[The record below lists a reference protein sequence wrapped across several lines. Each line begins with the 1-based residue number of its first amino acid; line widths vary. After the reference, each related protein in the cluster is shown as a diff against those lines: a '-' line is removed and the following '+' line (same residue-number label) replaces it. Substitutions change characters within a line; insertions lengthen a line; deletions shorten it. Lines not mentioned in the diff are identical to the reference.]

1 MLTANAIQILEDRY
15 LLKDSKGNLLE
26 TPDQLFKRVADFI
39 GGAEP
44 TEQGI
49 WKSKFYKL
57 LKSLAFLPNSPTLMN
72 AGLPKGQL
80 SACFALPIEDSL
92 EGIFKTLK
100 DAALIHQSGGG
111 TGFNFS
117 RLRSREEPVSST
129 GGSSSGPVAFI
140 KLYDM
145 ATEQVKQGGKRR
157 GANMGILNISHPDI
171 AEFISSKNEG
181 ADLRNFNLSVG
192 MTNDFRK
199 TLKEDGQWPLRSP
212 HTPNLVKHVSAKAL
226 WKSIV
231 HQAWKTGDP
240 GLLFLDTI
248 NMYNPT
254 PFLGPIESTNPCGE
268 VPLLDYESCNLGSL
282 NLTKILKPHNHQWVI
297 DWDKLAS
304 HIALGIRF
312 LDNVISRNHYVLDEI
327 KKISLGNRKIGLGVM
342 GWAELLLLLEIPYA
356 SDEAVALAE
365 KLMAFIKTKSHEAS
379 AALSREKGC
388 FPNWEKSIHTTYGKI
403 RNATCNSIAPT
414 GTISVIANTSY
425 SIEPL
430 YALAF
435 TRSGILGDQTQ
446 QETNMIFVTKMKA
459 MGLWSPKLQREVLS
473 TGSIQHIEG
482 IPPATKELFRTSL
495 EIPWEYHLK
504 HQQAFQKHTD
514 NAVSKTVNLPKETGV
529 ETVSAIYLN
538 AWEMGLKGITIYREG
553 SKAAQVL
560 QACSLNGSI
569 SC

>member
-1 MLTANAIQILEDRY
+1 L
-15 LLKDSKGNLLE
+15 
-26 TPDQLFKRVADFI
+26 
-39 GGAEP
+39 
-44 TEQGI
+44 
-49 WKSKFYKL
+49 
-57 LKSLAFLPNSPTLMN
+57 
-72 AGLPKGQL
+72 
-80 SACFALPIEDSL
+80 
-92 EGIFKTLK
+92 
-100 DAALIHQSGGG
+100 
-111 TGFNFS
+111 
-117 RLRSREEPVSST
+117 
-129 GGSSSGPVAFI
+129 
-140 KLYDM
+140 
-145 ATEQVKQGGKRR
+145 
-157 GANMGILNISHPDI
+157 
-171 AEFISSKNEG
+171 
-181 ADLRNFNLSVG
+181 
-192 MTNDFRK
+192 
-199 TLKEDGQWPLRSP
+199 
-212 HTPNLVKHVSAKAL
+212 
-226 WKSIV
+226 
-231 HQAWKTGDP
+231 
-240 GLLFLDTI
+240 
-248 NMYNPT
+248 YNPT
-254 PFLGPIESTNPCGE
+254 PLLGAIESTNPCGE

-282 NLTKILKPHNHQWVI
+282 NLTKMLKKHNHLWVV
-297 DWDKLAS
+297 DWEKLAT

-312 LDNVISRNHYVLDEI
+312 LDNVITRNHYVLAEI
-327 KKISLGNRKIGLGVM
+327 KKMSLANRKIGLGVM

-365 KLMAFIKTKSHEAS
+365 KLMAFIKTKSYEAS
-379 AALSREKGC
+379 AVLAIEKGC

-446 QETNMIFVTKMKA
+446 QEINMIFVTKMKA
-459 MGLWSPKLQREVLS
+459 MGLWSAKLQQEVLS

-504 HQQAFQKHTD
+504 HQQAFQQHTD
-514 NAVSKTVNLPKETGV
+514 NAVSKTVNLPKETSV

>member
-49 WKSKFYKL
+49 WKSKFYEL

-117 RLRSREEPVSST
+117 RLRSKEELVSST

-192 MTNDFRK
+192 MTNDFLK

-212 HTPNLVKHVSAKAL
+212 HTPGLVKHVSAKAL

-248 NMYNPT
+248 NKYNPT

-282 NLTKILKPHNHQWVI
+282 NLTKMLKPHNHQWVI

-312 LDNVISRNHYVLDEI
+312 LDNVITRNHYVLAEI
-327 KKISLGNRKIGLGVM
+327 KKMSLANRKIGLGVM
-342 GWAELLLLLEIPYA
+342 GWAALLLLLEIPYA

-379 AALSREKGC
+379 AALAREKGC
-388 FPNWEKSIHTTYGKI
+388 FPNWDKSILPTYGKI

-414 GTISVIANTSY
+414 GTISVIANTTY

-435 TRSGILGDQTQ
+435 KRSGILGDQTQ

-459 MGLWSPKLQREVLS
+459 MGLWSPKLQQEVLS

-482 IPPATKELFRTSL
+482 IPPTTKELFRTSL
-495 EIPWEYHLK
+495 EIPWEYHLR

-514 NAVSKTVNLPKETGV
+514 NAVSKTVNLPKETSV

-553 SKAAQVL
+553 SKEEQVL